1 MIRSLRDLFSKAPE
15 PKASRYKP
23 PEHEIRERLST
34 WKRGDVLRPM
44 LGCDDSAA
52 VFEAATEDSVIIR
65 YDDKLLDEL
74 TVRQTVYWSN
84 ITDRQRRLEARLRD
98 ALDADAAS

>member
-34 WKRGDVLRPM
+34 WKRGDVLRPTF
-44 LGCDDSAA
+44 GCGVSAA
-52 VFEAATEDSVIIR
+52 VFEAATEDSIIIR
-65 YDDKLLDEL
+65 YNGKLDEL
-74 TVRQTVYWSN
+74 TIRQTVYWSN